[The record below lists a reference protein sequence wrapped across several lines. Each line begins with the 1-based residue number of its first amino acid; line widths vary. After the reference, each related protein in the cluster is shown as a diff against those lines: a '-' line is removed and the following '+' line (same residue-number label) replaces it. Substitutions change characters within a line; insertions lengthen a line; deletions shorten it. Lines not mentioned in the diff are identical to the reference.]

1 MQSNNVLVQ
10 TWQRNTIRVILTFS
24 FILVLSTFN
33 NLLIGQNNGWEAPAS
48 ANNLKNPLKGNDK
61 ATQAGKK
68 LYTQLCSI
76 CHGNKGKGDGVAGMA
91 LKPRPA
97 NLAKDIV
104 QKQTDGAIYWK
115 ITEGRAPMAA
125 YKASLTDEQRWQLVN
140 YIRSLKK

>member
-1 MQSNNVLVQ
+1 MKKYFVLKK
-10 TWQRNTIRVILTFS
+10 VIPGLLF
-24 FILVLSTFN
+24 LVLILFN
-33 NLLIGQNNGWEAPAS
+33 FNAEAQTPSWAAPTE
-48 ANNLKNPLKGNDK
+48 ANSLENPLKGNEK

-68 LYTQLCSI
+68 LYTQLCAI

-97 NLAKDIV
+97 NFIKDIV

-115 ITEGRAPMAA
+115 MTEGRAPMAA
-125 YKASLTDEQRWQLVN
+125 YKSSLTEEQRWQLVN